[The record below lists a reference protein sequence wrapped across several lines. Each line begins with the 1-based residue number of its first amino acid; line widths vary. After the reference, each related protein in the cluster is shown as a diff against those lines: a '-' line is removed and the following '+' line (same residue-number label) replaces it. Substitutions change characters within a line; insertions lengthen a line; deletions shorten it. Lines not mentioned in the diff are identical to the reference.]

1 MQGVPQ
7 EEIMSDPSRPR
18 RRILIIYNPAAGPF
32 RMRRLGAVIT
42 ALKGLAEITM
52 VETRF
57 PGHAVEI
64 AREIDPRNFDVI
76 AAAGGDGTVNEIING
91 LGTKDVAVGVI
102 PLGTANVLAI
112 EIGMT
117 GNATTIAQ
125 TLGFG
130 PIRPIRVGR
139 VNGQRFIMMAGA
151 GFDAEV
157 VNGVSPRLK
166 RAFGPMAYVLQ
177 VVRRGFDRSPPGLD
191 VEVGGKSYRTASVVV
206 CNGRHYG
213 GPFVAAPEATLADD
227 RLHIVLLKTAGPL
240 AVAKYGVSLLLGM
253 LPRLRDVEIVAAQ
266 RLTISGREGRPI
278 QADGDIVASLPAVI
292 EIDPDPVRL
301 IHPV

>member
-7 EEIMSDPSRPR
+7 EEIMSDPSRTR

-32 RMRRLGAVIT
+32 RMRRLGAVT
-42 ALKGLAEITM
+42 AALRGLAEVTM

-57 PGHAVEI
+57 SGHAVEI
-64 AREIDPRNFDVI
+64 VREIDPRNFDVI

-117 GNATTIAQ
+117 GNATAIAQ
-125 TLGFG
+125 ALGFG

-139 VNGQRFIMMAGA
+139 VNGRRFIMMAGA

-177 VVRRGFDRSPPGLD
+177 AVRRGFGQSPPGLD
-191 VEVGGKSYRTASVVV
+191 VEVGGESYRAASVVV
-206 CNGRHYG
+206 CKGRHYG

-227 RLHIVLLKTAGPL
+227 RLHIVMLKTAGPL
-240 AVAKYGVSLLLGM
+240 AVMRYGASLLIGA

-266 RLTISGREGRPI
+266 RLTIRGREGRPI

-301 IHPV
+301 VHPA